1 MNILSIQSHVA
12 YGHVGNSAVVFP
24 LQRIGVEVWP
34 VHTVQFSNHT
44 GYGAWRGRAFSGE
57 AIRAVV
63 EGIDERGVLGE
74 CDGVIS
80 GYLGTVDVGEAVIDI
95 VARVKGANPAARYCC
110 DPVIGDVGRGV
121 FVRRGVPELI
131 KERALPM
138 ADFTTPNQFELDFL
152 SGRRTA
158 TLAEALAAVEAMHAL
173 GPRVV
178 LATSLRLD
186 DTPADALDLIASD
199 GVGRFRLRTPLLPLI
214 ANGAGDLIAA
224 LFFAHHLSAGTTAQA
239 LSLATSSLFGVL
251 SRTADQGSRE
261 MLLVDAQEEFVHPS
275 RVFRARPI

>member
-1 MNILSIQSHVA
+1 VA
-12 YGHVGNSAVVFP
+12 WSKASTTAAC
-24 LQRIGVEVWP
+24 W
-34 VHTVQFSNHT
+34 
-44 GYGAWRGRAFSGE
+44 
-57 AIRAVV
+57 
-63 EGIDERGVLGE
+63 GE

-138 ADFTTPNQFELDFL
+138 ADFATPNQFELDFL

-158 TLAEALAAVEAMHAL
+158 TLAEALAAIETVHAL

-199 GVGRFRLRTPLLPLI
+199 GLGRFRLRTPLLPLT

-224 LFFAHHLSAGTTAQA
+224 LFFAHHLTAGSAAEA
-239 LSLATSSLFGVL
+239 LSLAASSLFGVL

-275 RVFRARPI
+275 RVFHARPI

>member
-1 MNILSIQSHVA
+1 
-12 YGHVGNSAVVFP
+12 
-24 LQRIGVEVWP
+24 
-34 VHTVQFSNHT
+34 
-44 GYGAWRGRAFSGE
+44 
-57 AIRAVV
+57 
-63 EGIDERGVLGE
+63 VLGE

-138 ADFTTPNQFELDFL
+138 ADFATPNQFELDFL

-158 TLAEALAAVEAMHAL
+158 TLAEALAAIETVHAL

-199 GVGRFRLRTPLLPLI
+199 GVGRFRLRTPLLPLT

-224 LFFAHHLSAGTTAQA
+224 LFFAHHLSAGSAARA
-239 LSLATSSLFGVL
+239 LSLAASSLFGVL

-275 RVFRARPI
+275 RVFHARLIS